1 MVILLTVKWRSLM
14 FGVDPPLQLEEV
26 VQKIWAVQ
34 FPVPSAMISG
44 WLVNPETP
52 PGMAT
57 FAPFSVVVMLLTE
70 VPAPALNRNSDWPPD
85 PVSTNLLPFNSTTST
100 VTLLPT

>member
-57 FAPFSVVVMLLTE
+57 FAPFSVVVMLVTV
-70 VPAPALNRNSDWPPD
+70 VPDPALNKKSEPPPA
-85 PVSTNLLPFNSTTST
+85 PVSTNLLPLFSTTST
-100 VTLLPT
+100 VTFDPL